1 MNRQRSLEYM
11 LSLAERLNDL
21 VAEMEAR
28 RKAMLSEKS
37 TNPEVSSA
45 PKAKLH

>member
-11 LSLAERLNDL
+11 LSLAERLNRL

-28 RKAMLSEKS
+28 RNAMLSEKS
-37 TNPEVSSA
+37 TSPEAASA
-45 PKAKLH
+45 PQA